1 MRQRGLDPSLFCAL
15 MNISSS
21 VVVRN
26 FTINNPNTPVN
37 NIQGSLTWLRNH
49 GYADWFKRG
58 SVIHF
63 TDYPSYGYRT
73 VLIGG
78 TDPDYFSAL
87 QIDYYTF
94 PNLLYLRYSAG
105 TWSSRTI

>member
-1 MRQRGLDPSLFCAL
+1 
-15 MNISSS
+15 MNISGG

-26 FTINNPNTPVN
+26 LTIDNPNTPAGDP
-37 NIQGSLTWLRNH
+37 QGSLTWIRNNGH
-49 GYADWFKRG
+49 YDWFYRG

-63 TDYPSYGYRT
+63 TANPLSGYRT
-73 VLIGG
+73 FLIGG

-87 QIDYYTF
+87 QIDYYRW
-94 PNLLYLRYSAG
+94 PDLLYLRYSNG